1 MAQSHSSS
9 VNYFESVNKVVY
21 EGKDSTNPL
30 AFKYYNSQEVI
41 GGKTMKEHLRFSI
54 AYWHT
59 FTADGTDVLG
69 QLRCKGHGI
78 IIKEWIWLR
87 RE

>member
-9 VNYFESVNKVVY
+9 TKYFGSANKVVY

-30 AFKYYNSQEVI
+30 AFKYYNPQEVI

-59 FTADGTDVLG
+59 FTADGTDVFG
-69 QLRCKGHGI
+69 AATMQRPWDHYKG
-78 IIKEWIWLR
+78 
-87 RE
+87 